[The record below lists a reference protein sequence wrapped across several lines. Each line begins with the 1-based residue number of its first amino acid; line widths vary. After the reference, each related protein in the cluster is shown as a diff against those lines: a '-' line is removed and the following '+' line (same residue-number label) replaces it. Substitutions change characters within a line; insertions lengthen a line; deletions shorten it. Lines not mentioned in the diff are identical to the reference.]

1 MSFWS
6 DIEVDGS
13 AYVNLNE
20 LVIDHEDKV
29 IRLFTDEELKEELNR
44 REEGRSKYESRV
56 NRLYDVYVSGLRCCV
71 DTYEAMDEIN
81 NEDLLNEVR
90 TRGLS
95 TVDTEDISKYEIR
108 GLICKGL
115 GINEFGWSDEE
126 IFEML
131 REIWKV
137 SRYAIE

>member
-13 AYVNLNE
+13 AYINLNE
-20 LVIDHEDKV
+20 LVIDHNEKV
-29 IRLFTDEELKEELNR
+29 IKLFTDEDLKEELKR
-44 REEGRSKYESRV
+44 REEGKSKYEMRIQ
-56 NRLYDVYVSGLRCCV
+56 RLYDVYVSGLRCCV
-71 DTYEAMDEIN
+71 DTYEAMDEID

-95 TVDTEDISKYEIR
+95 TVDMCDVTKDEIKEIICRTLDINDFAY
-108 GLICKGL
+108 
-115 GINEFGWSDEE
+115 SDEE

-131 REIWKV
+131 KKIWKNK
-137 SRYAIE
+137 

>member
-13 AYVNLNE
+13 AYVDLNE
-20 LVIDHEDKV
+20 LVIDHEEEV
-29 IRLFTDEELKEELNR
+29 IKLFTDEELKEELNR
-44 REEGRSKYESRV
+44 REEGKSKYESRV
-56 NRLYDVYVSGLRCCV
+56 KSLYDIYISGLRCDV
-71 DTYEAMDEIN
+71 DTHDVLDEID
-81 NEDLLNEVR
+81 NEDLLNEVY
-90 TRGLS
+90 TRGLP

-137 SRYAIE
+137 SRYAIK